1 MVATPIGNLEDIS
14 LRALN
19 CLARADTI
27 AAEDTRVTARLLE
40 RHHIRA
46 KLVPVHEHNERHAA
60 ERIVGLLARG
70 ETVALVSDAGT
81 PGVSDPGAAVVARAR
96 AAGFKVVPIPGA
108 NAAVT
113 ALSAAGIADGPFL
126 FVGFLP
132 AKSSARLKALRAFCG
147 LPYTLLFY
155 EAPHRVVECV
165 KDLASTLGPERV
177 VVIAREL
184 TKLFEQIYQCS
195 LAEAARWLE
204 ADADRL
210 RGEFVLIVQGAP
222 SANQAAETGWEAV
235 LATLLADLP
244 LAQAVKLACKLT
256 GMKKNAV
263 YARALVLAQRASV
276 RHQ

>member
-27 AAEDTRVTARLLE
+27 AAEYTRVTARLLE
-40 RHHIRA
+40 RHRIQA
-46 KLVPVHEHNERHAA
+46 KLVPVHEHNERRAA
-60 ERIVGLLARG
+60 ERILELLACG
-70 ETVALVSDAGT
+70 KTVALVSDAGT

-96 AAGFKVVPIPGA
+96 AAGFRVVPIPGA

-126 FVGFLP
+126 FAGFLP
-132 AKSSARLKALRAFCG
+132 AKPSARRKALRTFG
-147 LPYTLLFY
+147 VLPYTLLFY
-155 EAPHRVVECV
+155 EAPHRVAECV
-165 KDLASTLGPERV
+165 KDLATTLGPERV

-184 TKLFEQIYQCS
+184 TKLFEQLHQCP
-195 LAEAARWLE
+195 LAEAASWLE

-222 SANQAAETGWEAV
+222 SANQAAEAGWETV

-263 YARALVLAQRASV
+263 YARALELAQRASV
-276 RHQ
+276 LHQ